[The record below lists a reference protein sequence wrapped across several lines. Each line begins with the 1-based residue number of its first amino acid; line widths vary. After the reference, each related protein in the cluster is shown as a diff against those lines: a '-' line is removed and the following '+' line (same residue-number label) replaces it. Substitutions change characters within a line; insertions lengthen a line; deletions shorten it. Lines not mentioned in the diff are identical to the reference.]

1 MTIMFL
7 IILAAVLVHLPV
19 PAAAVVK
26 EMHNIKD
33 WGKPEYVHCVQ
44 PYTWHELV
52 YGYKNG
58 SVTFK
63 MGGLGKMLENRGYE
77 TWQCFPDHY
86 CAADTNN
93 PWFCFVYHET
103 AKVFTPW
110 GENAQLQL
118 VRVQGQDCPICEKK
132 IAAAGPC
139 IDQKGAVTMCMCAAG
154 YYSDSPG
161 DSCKQCPEGSF
172 CATSS
177 VTGTSVKPCPA
188 NSTSPAGSKNISN
201 CTCNMG
207 YTGHNGSCAACE
219 AGTFKASTGTA
230 LCTAYPTFASSPV
243 ASNAATNCTC
253 IAGYSR
259 LNSSACVVVVPPGEP
274 HTQTAQDPI
283 YTLGERNED
292 CNEVCGS
299 LGSGYTCDRVA
310 TSNIN
315 TQQLLIDV
323 LANVGHI
330 VPQTALFRSELCG
343 GGAWEGN
350 APF

>member
-1 MTIMFL
+1 MTIVFL
-7 IILAAVLVHLPV
+7 TILAAVLVHLPV

-132 IAAAGPC
+132 IAAAG
-139 IDQKGAVTMCMCAAG
+139 
-154 YYSDSPG
+154 
-161 DSCKQCPEGSF
+161 
-172 CATSS
+172 
-177 VTGTSVKPCPA
+177 
-188 NSTSPAGSKNISN
+188 
-201 CTCNMG
+201 
-207 YTGHNGSCAACE
+207 
-219 AGTFKASTGTA
+219 
-230 LCTAYPTFASSPV
+230 
-243 ASNAATNCTC
+243 
-253 IAGYSR
+253 
-259 LNSSACVVVVPPGEP
+259 GEP
-274 HTQTAQDPI
+274 HNQTAQDPI

-299 LGSGYTCDRVA
+299 LGSGYTCDRVT

-315 TQQLLIDV
+315 TQQLLVDV

-330 VPQTALFRSELCG
+330 VPQTALFSEDCG

-350 APF
+350 APFWDSGYSNPNQYFYCTGTDMSKTLCDAKHIFRQRVCACTHAAD